1 MRKLNE
7 DLKDI
12 AQYKTYLITVKGLA
26 ESTVFEYEQ
35 DLNAFLYFIMERS
48 DSERDFLVGVT
59 EDIIYDYLS
68 FLTLDKKNQPST
80 RRRKLSTLSGFYQ
93 YMLINKKKITYNP
106 MIAIEK
112 PKKNKRIPT
121 YLTVEEQ
128 EKLVA
133 AIPVG
138 SLFEKRNY
146 LILLLM
152 MYLGLRV
159 SEVIN
164 LKIKDI
170 QDDYLK
176 IIGKGNK
183 ERRLYLN
190 EEISNELKCYLDT
203 HYLKDKPESFLF
215 LSKNKDK
222 LSRQA
227 IFQLIE
233 KLRKNANLINKSISP
248 HTLRHT
254 AATNLHRKNIDIL
267 TIQKI
272 LGHESLETT
281 QIYTHIEDS
290 AIRDALANVIFK
302 KHP

>member
-68 FLTLDKKNQPST
+68 FLTLDKKNQSST